1 VINVNRRNVT
11 PEKFQWIFLG
21 DFPGKLSARIFLELF
36 RRPASNNV
44 RGKIKG
50 AADENPGFAAL
61 IELWRKRSLFR
72 VMKNS
77 CG

>member
-11 PEKFQWIFLG
+11 PEKIQWISLG
-21 DFPGKLSARIFLELF
+21 DFLDKLPVRIFLELF
-36 RRPASNNV
+36 RRPASNKV
-44 RGKIKG
+44 KG